1 MPLDSLMYFF
11 SIVGTGSLNQCAEP
25 LHSRARAT
33 QPRLSLSR
41 FSINVIIHIH
51 LFIMSLFR
59 FIEIHS
65 CILGLFL
72 GKNKKYLD
80 GFNTIDA
87 NVRVEFRRI
96 NERRVRVE
104 IWYHK
109 GAQPFENV
117 QDRLGIAA
125 AALDRP

>member
-1 MPLDSLMYFF
+1 
-11 SIVGTGSLNQCAEP
+11 
-25 LHSRARAT
+25 
-33 QPRLSLSR
+33 
-41 FSINVIIHIH
+41 
-51 LFIMSLFR
+51 
-59 FIEIHS
+59 
-65 CILGLFL
+65 LG
-72 GKNKKYLD
+72 KKYLD
-80 GFNTIDA
+80 GLNTIDA

-96 NERRVRVE
+96 NERRVRFK